1 MKNPQ
6 LVPVVTGQVECESTS
21 QVTLL
26 LSQWMLA
33 AGTTAID
40 AVMELRALTGSFSGA
55 MRVRFAA
62 VSTQRPGA
70 WGTATTARTTA
81 DVWPERFDVSA
92 TTDQLWVQV
101 GLVGSASSGV
111 AECLARLQAAGLG
124 NGVMLAEQVVEV
136 EPDTNAG
143 NYTYVPLGK
152 LFPQGGLSKVMY
164 AVVFSGVSG
173 TITYRPVYRQFKG
186 NPEIP
191 EAWTDL
197 GTGDSTRTTDGD
209 LNSGLLAVTPTSGY
223 LLGQLGIKYQGAAR
237 GTMRII
243 VCGVY

>member
-6 LVPVVTGQVECESTS
+6 LVPVVTGQVDCDSTTA
-21 QVTLL
+21 VTLL
-26 LSQWMLA
+26 VSAWMLA

-40 AVMELRALTGSFSGA
+40 AVMELRALAGAFSGA

-70 WGTATTARTTA
+70 WGTPTTARTTA

-101 GLVGSASSGV
+101 GLVGSASSGA
-111 AECLARLQAAGLG
+111 AECLARLQAAALG
-124 NGVMLAEQVVEV
+124 NGMMLAEQVVQV

-143 NYTYVPLGK
+143 AYTTVALGK

-164 AVVFSGVSG
+164 GVVFSGVTG

-186 NPEIP
+186 NPELP
-191 EAWTDL
+191 EAWSDL
-197 GTGDSTRTTDGD
+197 GAGDSTRSTD
-209 LNSGLLAVTPTSGY
+209 VTST
-223 LLGQLGIKYQGAAR
+223 AASSPCR
-237 GTMRII
+237 PPAGT
-243 VCGVY
+243 